1 MVEMNEKLN
10 TVFTQEQL
18 ERLRKRIPTS
28 IIFDKG
34 ASFLRRNRK
43 ELSGYTVEDVQ
54 NFVFYGAHIVALFE
68 HIVEKDI
75 AKNQIDTAQNPFFR
89 MELNKIRMG
98 LNKIHRSNIYTIDPV
113 FVPESHS
120 SIKAEV
126 NYPFKEDFI
135 YPILNDILP
144 LMDF

>member
-1 MVEMNEKLN
+1 MVDMNEKLN
-10 TVFTQEQL
+10 TVFTQEQQ
-18 ERLRKRIPTS
+18 EKLRKRIPDS

-34 ASFLRRNRK
+34 ASFLRRNK
-43 ELSGYTVEDVQ
+43 QHLSGYTVEDVQ

-75 AKNQIDTAQNPFFR
+75 AKTQINTAQNPFFR

-98 LNKIHRSNIYTIDPV
+98 LNKIHRSNIYSIDPV
-113 FVPESHS
+113 FVPEDHS
-120 SIKAEV
+120 SPKAEV
-126 NYPFKEDFI
+126 NYPFKTEYI